1 MTTEKLILSA
11 LKRDLKGKKV
21 KRLRKQGLVIG
32 NIVISGKSSIPIKL
46 NALDFERAYEKA
58 GESTLVYLNVKGEKN
73 YRPVLIDEVVPFYIF
88 SGVSHVVMRQVSLTE
103 KIEAS
108 VRLGFVRELIVNGA
122 VISILQDEIKV
133 KALPTDLPES
143 FEIDAGNFTEIGEK
157 FTLADLDYDKS
168 KVELVL
174 DEDVKPEGVT
184 LVLIQE
190 EKLQAEEPEEEVVE
204 EVEGEGE
211 GEDEEEKAEGDD
223 DKTPQEGSE
232 AKPSEPEEKKE

>member
-1 MTTEKLILSA
+1 MTTEKITLNA

-32 NIVISGKSSIPIKL
+32 NIVISGKSSIPIKMK
-46 NALDFERAYEKA
+46 ALDFERVYEKA
-58 GESTLVYLNVKGEKN
+58 GESTLVYLNVEKEKIS
-73 YRPVLIDEVVPFYIF
+73 RPVLIDEVVPFYIF

-122 VISILQDEIKV
+122 VMSILQDEIKV

-143 FEIDAGNFTEIGEK
+143 FEIDAENFTGIGQK
-157 FTLADLDYDKS
+157 FTLADLKYDKS

-174 DEDVKPEGVT
+174 DEDVKPEDVV

-190 EKLQAEEPEEEVVE
+190 EKLQAEEPEEEAVE
-204 EVEGEGE
+204 EVGGEEGADG
-211 GEDEEEKAEGDD
+211 EEKAEGDE
-223 DKTPQEGSE
+223 KASPEGDE
-232 AKPSEPEEKKE
+232 AKSNDDREKKE